1 MTVAGNK
8 LKPQRRRTRQG
19 VLIEQAVM
27 ALRNH
32 PSARAVHAS
41 LSEEGVAMATVYRQ
55 LARMVEEGVLNSF
68 EHLGETRYDTNLEP
82 HAHAVCTACE
92 QIWDVPLP
100 EMEGSE
106 PHALPLATIEN
117 VDITF
122 RGLCPACARKQ

>member
-1 MTVAGNK
+1 MAGNK
-8 LKPQRRRTRQG
+8 LRPQRRRTRQG
-19 VLIEQAVM
+19 LLIEQAVM
-27 ALRNH
+27 SLHNH
-32 PSARAVHAS
+32 PSARAVYSS

-100 EMEGSE
+100 KIEGPE
-106 PHALPLATIEN
+106 PHEQPLATIE
-117 VDITF
+117 DIDLTF
-122 RGLCPACARKQ
+122 RGLCPACARNQ